1 MAWGRRC
8 TLSTVSSLLFVIRAP
23 AVVLLTLVTGLFLLI
38 ASPATLFWI
47 RPRIACRRWAMS
59 AWGRSVLWV
68 CGESVEIVG
77 QVPPSPYF
85 LVCNHVST
93 ADIFVLAAATGGR
106 FVGKAELG
114 GWPLV
119 GRIISGIGTILIDRS
134 RRTAVGQVNQVISEA
149 MGNGE
154 NILLFLEGGIC
165 PGDRLH
171 PFQPSLLQPAVS
183 LERPVHYALLHYTSP
198 AGAAPPTETI
208 TWPSDRSALTHF
220 RGLFGLWRCHARLT
234 ISEQPIWAPDRK
246 QLAQELREAM
256 EPLFEP
262 LA

>member
-1 MAWGRRC
+1 MLG
-8 TLSTVSSLLFVIRAP
+8 TPSVVSILLFVIRAP
-23 AVVLLTLVTGLFLLI
+23 LVVLLTLLTGLFLLI
-38 ASPATLFWI
+38 AAPITLFWVG
-47 RPRIACRRWAMS
+47 PRIVCRRRAMS
-59 AWGRSVLWV
+59 MWGRSVLWV
-68 CGESVEIVG
+68 CGERLEIVG
-77 QVPPSPYF
+77 QIPPSPYF

-114 GWPLV
+114 SWPLV

-134 RRTAVGQVNQVISEA
+134 RRTAVGEVNRVISEA

-154 NILLFLEGGIC
+154 NILLFLEGGIY

-198 AGAAPPTETI
+198 AGAAPPTESI
-208 TWPSDRSALTHF
+208 TWPSDRSALRHF
-220 RGLFGLWRCHARLT
+220 WGLFGLWRCRARLT
-234 ISEQPIWAPDRK
+234 ISEHPIWAPDRK
-246 QLAQELREAM
+246 QLAQDLRDAM

>member
-1 MAWGRRC
+1 MARDRWC
-8 TLSTVSSLLFVIRAP
+8 TLSAVSSLLFVIRAP
-23 AVVLLTLVTGLFLLI
+23 SVVLVTLMTGLFLLI
-38 ASPATLFWI
+38 AAPITLFWT
-47 RPRIACRRWAMS
+47 RPRIVCRRWAMS
-59 AWGRSVLWV
+59 MWGRSVLWV
-68 CGESVEIVG
+68 CGERLEIVG

-106 FVGKAELG
+106 FVGKSELG
-114 GWPLV
+114 SWPLV

-134 RRTAVGQVNQVISEA
+134 RRTAVGEVNKVISAA
-149 MGNGE
+149 MANGE
-154 NILLFLEGGIC
+154 NVLLFLEGGIC

-198 AGAAPPTETI
+198 AGAAPPTETL
-208 TWPSDRSALTHF
+208 TWPSDRSALRHF

-234 ISEQPIWAPDRK
+234 IAEQPIWAPNRK
-246 QLAQELREAM
+246 QLAEDLREVM

>member
-1 MAWGRRC
+1 MAWDRWC
-8 TLSTVSSLLFVIRAP
+8 TLSPVSSLLFVIRAP
-23 AVVLLTLVTGLFLLI
+23 AVVLVTLMTGLFLLI
-38 ASPATLFWI
+38 AAPITLFWT

-59 AWGRSVLWV
+59 MWGRSVLWV
-68 CGESVEIVG
+68 CGERLEIVG
-77 QVPPSPYF
+77 RVPPSPYF

-114 GWPLV
+114 SWPVV

-134 RRTAVGQVNQVISEA
+134 RRTAVGEVNKVISAA
-149 MGNGE
+149 MANGE
-154 NILLFLEGGIC
+154 NVLLFLEGGIC

-198 AGAAPPTETI
+198 AGAAPPTETL
-208 TWPSDRSALTHF
+208 TWPSDRSALRHF

-234 ISEQPIWAPDRK
+234 IAEQPIWAPNRK
-246 QLAQELREAM
+246 QLAEDLREVM